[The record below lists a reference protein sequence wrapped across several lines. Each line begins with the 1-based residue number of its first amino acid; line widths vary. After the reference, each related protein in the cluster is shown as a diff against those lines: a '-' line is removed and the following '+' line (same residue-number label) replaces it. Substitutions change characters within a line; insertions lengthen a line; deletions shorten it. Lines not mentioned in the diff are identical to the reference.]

1 MEQVKY
7 EEMSNIFKALSDS
20 NRIKIVDL
28 LYKNGETCACNLLD
42 EFNISQPTLSHHLKV
57 LSDTGILLQ
66 RKEANWIH
74 YRINDE
80 KIIEIKE
87 TLEDSKFV
95 DNIYNIQR
103 IDKEIINKTEYIIEL
118 NKDDYNY
125 ISILAEKSK
134 IALEKINQ
142 ILKI

>member
-42 EFNISQPTLSHHLKV
+42 EFNISQPTISHHLKV

-87 TLEDSKFV
+87 FFNNISK
-95 DNIYNIQR
+95 
-103 IDKEIINKTEYIIEL
+103 
-118 NKDDYNY
+118 
-125 ISILAEKSK
+125 
-134 IALEKINQ
+134 
-142 ILKI
+142 

>member
-1 MEQVKY
+1 M
-7 EEMSNIFKALSDS
+7 L
-20 NRIKIVDL
+20 
-28 LYKNGETCACNLLD
+28 
-42 EFNISQPTLSHHLKV
+42 
-57 LSDTGILLQ
+57 
-66 RKEANWIH
+66 
-74 YRINDE
+74 

-87 TLEDSKFV
+87 TLEESKFV
-95 DNIYNIQR
+95 NNIYNIQR
-103 IDKEIINKTEYIIEL
+103 INKEIINKTEYIIEL

>member
-66 RKEANWIH
+66 RKANWIH

-87 TLEDSKFV
+87 FFNNISK
-95 DNIYNIQR
+95 
-103 IDKEIINKTEYIIEL
+103 
-118 NKDDYNY
+118 
-125 ISILAEKSK
+125 
-134 IALEKINQ
+134 
-142 ILKI
+142 

>member
-1 MEQVKY
+1 M
-7 EEMSNIFKALSDS
+7 
-20 NRIKIVDL
+20 
-28 LYKNGETCACNLLD
+28 
-42 EFNISQPTLSHHLKV
+42 LKM
-57 LSDTGILLQ
+57 
-66 RKEANWIH
+66 
-74 YRINDE
+74 
-80 KIIEIKE
+80 IEIKE

-103 IDKEIINKTEYIIEL
+103 INKEIINKTEYIIEL

>member
-1 MEQVKY
+1 M
-7 EEMSNIFKALSDS
+7 L
-20 NRIKIVDL
+20 
-28 LYKNGETCACNLLD
+28 
-42 EFNISQPTLSHHLKV
+42 
-57 LSDTGILLQ
+57 
-66 RKEANWIH
+66 
-74 YRINDE
+74 

-103 IDKEIINKTEYIIEL
+103 INKDIINKTEYIIEL

>member
-1 MEQVKY
+1 M
-7 EEMSNIFKALSDS
+7 L
-20 NRIKIVDL
+20 
-28 LYKNGETCACNLLD
+28 
-42 EFNISQPTLSHHLKV
+42 
-57 LSDTGILLQ
+57 
-66 RKEANWIH
+66 
-74 YRINDE
+74 

-103 IDKEIINKTEYIIEL
+103 INKEIINKTEYIIEL

>member
-80 KIIEIKE
+80 KIAEIKQFFNNI
-87 TLEDSKFV
+87 SK
-95 DNIYNIQR
+95 
-103 IDKEIINKTEYIIEL
+103 
-118 NKDDYNY
+118 
-125 ISILAEKSK
+125 
-134 IALEKINQ
+134 
-142 ILKI
+142 

>member
-1 MEQVKY
+1 M
-7 EEMSNIFKALSDS
+7 L
-20 NRIKIVDL
+20 
-28 LYKNGETCACNLLD
+28 
-42 EFNISQPTLSHHLKV
+42 
-57 LSDTGILLQ
+57 
-66 RKEANWIH
+66 
-74 YRINDE
+74 

>member
-1 MEQVKY
+1 M
-7 EEMSNIFKALSDS
+7 L
-20 NRIKIVDL
+20 
-28 LYKNGETCACNLLD
+28 
-42 EFNISQPTLSHHLKV
+42 
-57 LSDTGILLQ
+57 
-66 RKEANWIH
+66 
-74 YRINDE
+74 

-103 IDKEIINKTEYIIEL
+103 INKDIVNKTEYIIEL